1 MYERYIM
8 TLDPDRFP
16 LERMRDVVDY
26 LHEHDQHYVVMV
38 DPAVAYQEQ
47 KYDNLTYDTF
57 TTARDEGL
65 FLYKNGSIYR
75 GVVWP
80 GVTAFPDWFHPE
92 IQEYWNDE
100 FLSFFDADSGV
111 DIDALWIDM
120 VSGLRLREHE
130 QCTDRFL
137 TERARQLQPFR
148 QRP

>member
-57 TTARDEGL
+57 TTARDQGL
-65 FLYKNGSIYR
+65 FLYKNGSIFR

-120 VSGLRLREHE
+120 VSRLRLRQQE
-130 QCTDRFL
+130 QHTDRYL
-137 TERARQLQPFR
+137 TERARQLQLFCE
-148 QRP
+148 RP